1 MLHPSVATAKKP
13 GRVCRHS
20 MMLAAVVASICTG
33 PSDAQ
38 EWPSKQPI
46 RVIVPLASGSATD
59 IIPRT
64 IMEQVSRQIGQ
75 SIIVENRVGA
85 GGTIGARAVAKAA
98 PDGYTLLAH
107 SNAHTIAPS
116 VYSNLPYDVI
126 GDFVTVVPL
135 GNLPTVLV
143 ISAEWARRRIWSSNA
158 SG

>member
-85 GGTIGARAVAKAA
+85 SGTIGAGAVAKAA
-98 PDGYTLLAH
+98 PDGYTLLARIRMP
-107 SNAHTIAPS
+107 TPS
-116 VYSNLPYDVI
+116 RPRST
-126 GDFVTVVPL
+126 VTCL
-135 GNLPTVLV
+135 TMSSA
-143 ISAEWARRRIWSSNA
+143 ISSPSSRSA
-158 SG
+158 ICQPFW